1 MNPDPAGADVRVPD
15 FRFTHAVPVRFS
27 DLDLLGHVNHIA
39 FFDVLEQ
46 ARVTYYHEVMGLG
59 TVRDVKFVM
68 AELRIRYVASAM
80 FGQTFLI
87 RFRVTWL
94 KRSSSGF
101 GYEIRD
107 RDSDELLAEGEGVQ
121 VYMDL
126 EANKAEPLPEAYRA
140 RVLAFEG
147 SDLTPP

>member
-1 MNPDPAGADVRVPD
+1 MSEFKYSHD
-15 FRFTHAVPVRFS
+15 VPVRFS

-46 ARVTYYHEVMGLG
+46 ARVTYYHEVMGLQS
-59 TVRDVKFVM
+59 VHDVKFVL
-68 AELRIRYVASAM
+68 AELHIRYLASAM

-101 GYEIRD
+101 AYVIRD
-107 RDSDELLAEGEGVQ
+107 QDTDQLLAEGDGVQ

-126 EANKAEPLPEAYRA
+126 EASKAEPLPRAYRE

-147 SDLTPP
+147 EDLSEPRTNATPS

>member
-1 MNPDPAGADVRVPD
+1 MISDPPGVDARVPE
-15 FRFTHAVPVRFS
+15 FRFSHTVPVRFS

-68 AELRIRYVASAM
+68 AELHIRYLAPAM
-80 FGQTFLI
+80 FGQAFLI

-101 GYEIRD
+101 AYEIRD
-107 RDSDELLAEGEGVQ
+107 RDGDQLLAAGDGVQ

-126 EANKAEPLPEAYRA
+126 EANKAEPLPHAYRE